1 MTLTTTPSPPLA
13 GSYTL
18 PGDKSLAHRAALFA
32 ALAEG
37 ESVIGAYPLSGVTR
51 AMLDA
56 LSAFGVP
63 WSVNNGT
70 LTVRGAGLRGLRPPA
85 AAVDCRN
92 SATTI
97 RLFAGAA
104 AAAGVPCILDGSVVT
119 AGALVAEALAPGARQ
134 WWIAGHRSAEPA
146 HSAALSY
153 LSMTPVLEHSMRLGE
168 GSGAV
173 AALPTVKAA
182 IAVLAEMA
190 TFADAGVSGKGD

>member
-1 MTLTTTPSPPLA
+1 MLRKVAGADLA
-13 GSYTL
+13 AMAGF
-18 PGDKSLAHRAALFA
+18 LAQ
-32 ALAEG
+32 
-37 ESVIGAYPLSGVTR
+37 
-51 AMLDA
+51 
-56 LSAFGVP
+56 
-63 WSVNNGT
+63 
-70 LTVRGAGLRGLRPPA
+70 
-85 AAVDCRN
+85 AAVRR
-92 SATTI
+92 T
-97 RLFAGAA
+97 
-104 AAAGVPCILDGSVVT
+104 PCILDGSVVT